1 MIIVKIGG
9 SVFSDKGGEPENLD
23 EKTVRQIARQVGE
36 AYNEGKDFLIVHGGG
51 SFGHP
56 QARKYRI
63 REGLAGC
70 PEVKRIGFSET
81 HRAML
86 RANDRIVKIFLDE
99 GLPAF
104 SVSTSSI
111 FVTRNREVVHGDVE
125 VIRRLI
131 EYRFIPVLFGD
142 VSVDIEKGIDIL
154 SGDQIITY
162 LAGTL
167 RPKKVVFLMD
177 VDGIYDK
184 NPREPGSRLLDE
196 LTGEEI
202 EHLLESSEAAGVDVT
217 GGIGNKLKEAL
228 KIARY
233 SEVWFVNGKVPG
245 RLRGALRG
253 EGVGTRIM
261 KGSGSV

>member
-36 AYNEGKDFLIVHGGG
+36 AYLRGEDFLIVHGGG

-56 QARKYRI
+56 QARRYRI
-63 REGLAGC
+63 RDGLAEC

-111 FVTRNREVVHGDVE
+111 FITRNGEVVHGDVE
-125 VIRRLI
+125 VIRKLI
-131 EYRFIPVLFGD
+131 ERRFIPVLFGD
-142 VSVDIEKGIDIL
+142 VSVDLAKGIDIL

-162 LAGTL
+162 LARTL
-167 RPKKVVFLMD
+167 KPEKVIFLMD
-177 VDGIYDK
+177 VDGIYDR

-217 GGIGNKLKEAL
+217 GGIGNKLREAL

-233 SEVWFVNGKVPG
+233 SEVWFVNGKVPE
-245 RLRGALRG
+245 RLLGAIKG
-253 EGVGTRIM
+253 GAIGTKIVWDPSR
-261 KGSGSV
+261 